1 MQQRDFRF
9 RFGLSGALI
18 IIALL
23 IVHLTRQLNVD
34 TAALGLVGG
43 VVALLAFA
51 FSDELGIKIS
61 KITAGGTSIEF
72 AVQAAKAIPTD
83 QRGQI
88 IDDVLRKNAD
98 LFPILGARILWVDD
112 NPQRLIPHRQVL
124 RRLGVQVISV
134 TSTDKAKEEI
144 KRDSDFALVIQDAQ
158 RNGRRYED
166 AKELQRWA
174 SKEGKDRY
182 NLLAPLI
189 VYSFDLFSSDVG
201 VPAEDWITKDFG
213 KLVER
218 VVKEL
223 RDWHHRISKYADF
236 RLSPL

>member
-1 MQQRDFRF
+1 MQWRDFRF
-9 RFGLSGALI
+9 LFGLSAALI
-18 IIALL
+18 IFALL
-23 IVHLTRQLNVD
+23 VVHLTGRLKVD

-43 VVALLAFA
+43 AVALLAFA
-51 FSDELGIKIS
+51 FARELRIS
-61 KITAGGTSIEF
+61 KITAFETTIEF
-72 AVQAAKAIPTD
+72 AEEAAKAIPTD

-88 IDDVLRKNAD
+88 YDVLRTNAD

-112 NPQRLIPHRQVL
+112 DPQRLIPHRQLL

-158 RNGRRYED
+158 RNASHED

-174 SKEGKDRY
+174 SKEGKDQY

-189 VYSFDLFSSDVG
+189 VYSFDRFSSAVG

-213 KLVER
+213 ELLKR
-218 VVKEL
+218 VAREL
-223 RDWHHRISKYADF
+223 RDWHDRIPKYADF
-236 RLSPL
+236 RLRA